1 MFIQTAM
8 VNFTP
13 KALQTLAIVSN
24 LGCAFGIGNIGIGF
38 KVAGQVKFRQGDDGV
53 HGLNVIDRGQ
63 VCKD

>member
-1 MFIQTAM
+1 M

-53 HGLNVIDRGQ
+53 HGLKVIDR
-63 VCKD
+63 